1 MWLLKGLLALALI
14 EGAILA
20 SVGIMLLLQ
29 PR

>member
-1 MWLLKGLLALALI
+1 MWVLKGLLAFALI
-14 EGAILA
+14 EASILA

>member
-14 EGAILA
+14 EASILG
-20 SVGIMLLLQ
+20 SVAIMLLLQ